1 MSTKRKRSD
10 SSTVEETSNYKRC
23 RSDSVWFQDG
33 NIILEAEGTQ
43 FRVHRGI
50 LAKHSTFFKDMFEVP
65 QPSDEPTVEGC
76 PVVRLTDTAHDV
88 EHLLNA
94 LYDR

>member
-1 MSTKRKRSD
+1 
-10 SSTVEETSNYKRC
+10 
-23 RSDSVWFQDG
+23 
-33 NIILEAEGTQ
+33 
-43 FRVHRGI
+43 
-50 LAKHSTFFKDMFEVP
+50 MFEVP